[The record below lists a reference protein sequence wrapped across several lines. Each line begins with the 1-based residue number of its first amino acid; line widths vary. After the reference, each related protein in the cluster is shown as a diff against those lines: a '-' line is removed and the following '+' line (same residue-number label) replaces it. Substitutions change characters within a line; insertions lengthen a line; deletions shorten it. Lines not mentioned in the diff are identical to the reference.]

1 MMDIFPFLRLEGKT
15 SEEKIEEITKYLIQ
29 FKESL
34 EYELTNITEEKLSPE
49 LRKKLAIIKA
59 STINEE
65 EFSQLANK
73 TKSQEV
79 PKSEISSEEVMKII
93 NNNMSQIINT
103 VCESEKFEDKVLLI
117 HRKYPNE

>member
-1 MMDIFPFLRLEGKT
+1 MLDIFPFLRLEGKT
-15 SEEKIEEITKYLIQ
+15 SEEKIEEIAKYLIQ

-49 LRKKLAIIKA
+49 LRKKLAIIKS

-103 VCESEKFEDKVLLI
+103 VCESKEFEDKVI
-117 HRKYPNE
+117 YIDRRNPG